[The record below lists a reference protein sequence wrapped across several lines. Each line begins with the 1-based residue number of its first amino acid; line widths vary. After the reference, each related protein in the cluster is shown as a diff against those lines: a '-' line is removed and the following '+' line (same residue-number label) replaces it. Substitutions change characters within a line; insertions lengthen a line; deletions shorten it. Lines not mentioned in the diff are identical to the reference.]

1 MELKDKNMLRSIS
14 SDMWAKFSDAA
25 DYRKK
30 LDGEYCGLL
39 KLRDLLNKIDCK
51 TAEDFETISKLT
63 TAIENFYQIDSFP
76 TWEDYERFADYI
88 DHLQERLGKEIEK
101 EENKNYGNK

>member
-1 MELKDKNMLRSIS
+1 MELKDKYLLSSIT

-30 LDGEYCGLL
+30 LDVEYSGLL
-39 KLRDLLNKIDCK
+39 KLRDQLNKIDCK

-63 TAIENFYQIDSFP
+63 AAIDNFYQIDNFP
-76 TWEDYERFADYI
+76 TWEDYERFAEYLDK
-88 DHLQERLGKEIEK
+88 QQVRLEKEIEK
-101 EENKNYGNK
+101 EENE